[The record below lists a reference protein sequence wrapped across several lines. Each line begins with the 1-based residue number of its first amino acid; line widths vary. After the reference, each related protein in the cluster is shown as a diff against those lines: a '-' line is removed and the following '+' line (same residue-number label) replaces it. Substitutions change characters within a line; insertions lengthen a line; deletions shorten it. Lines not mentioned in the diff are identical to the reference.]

1 LRQDDKRDGS
11 RHNGGMP
18 TSPPAPTAT
27 LPPLVP
33 RLLSARLS
41 FFYGWV
47 VLGCLCCA
55 GFARQGP
62 AVATLSIFV
71 APLTG
76 EFGWSRTA
84 LSGAVSLGGLLAA
97 VASPLIGPLLDRRGS
112 RLVLCIA
119 VLVNGVLLL
128 LLSATESLLYFYL
141 LFCVARMNWAGPFD
155 LGIYGA
161 LSNWFVRRRSFATS
175 VATLAQQAGLVA
187 MPLIAQLAILQQG
200 WRAGWLAIGAVT
212 LTVGF
217 VPVWLL
223 LVRRPE
229 DLGLHPDGRRAAAS
243 AAAAHPMTALPE
255 PAFSRRQALRT
266 PAFWLLLLYAVLLF
280 PVQAGVSL
288 HQAPYLIE
296 RGIDAT
302 VAAMIVSTFSLMS
315 AAASVAC
322 GILPRRLPIRYPLA
336 FAGMTMAVGTAAML
350 GVDSAA
356 QGYLAGAIFGFGIGA
371 LLTLLPIA
379 WADYFGRAHF
389 GAIRGIALSAQVL
402 AQAAGPLLSGALR
415 DWSGDYRLSL
425 ECFVALAV
433 ASTLAVLL
441 ARRPV

>member
-1 LRQDDKRDGS
+1 MAMRVLSRTKSQHIKEPWRPAAFRPTPLIADGYLSGDRLWVPGLRQHDKQECS
-11 RHNGGMP
+11 RHNDGMSA
-18 TSPPAPTAT
+18 SPPASATT

-33 RLLSARLS
+33 RLLAARLPVS
-41 FFYGWV
+41 YGWV

-97 VASPLIGPLLDRRGS
+97 VASPLIGSFLDRRGS
-112 RLVLCIA
+112 RFVLCTA
-119 VLVNGVLLL
+119 VLVNGILLL
-128 LLSATESLLYFYL
+128 LLSTTGSLLYFYL

-161 LSNWFVRRRSFATS
+161 LSNWFVRRRAFATS
-175 VATLAQQAGLVA
+175 VATLAQQGGLVA

-212 LTVGF
+212 LMVGF

-229 DLGLHPDGRRAAAS
+229 DLGLHPDGQRAAESLAV
-243 AAAAHPMTALPE
+243 AYPMTALPE

-288 HQAPYLIE
+288 H
-296 RGIDAT
+296 
-302 VAAMIVSTFSLMS
+302 
-315 AAASVAC
+315 
-322 GILPRRLPIRYPLA
+322 
-336 FAGMTMAVGTAAML
+336 
-350 GVDSAA
+350 
-356 QGYLAGAIFGFGIGA
+356 
-371 LLTLLPIA
+371 
-379 WADYFGRAHF
+379 
-389 GAIRGIALSAQVL
+389 
-402 AQAAGPLLSGALR
+402 
-415 DWSGDYRLSL
+415 
-425 ECFVALAV
+425 
-433 ASTLAVLL
+433 
-441 ARRPV
+441 